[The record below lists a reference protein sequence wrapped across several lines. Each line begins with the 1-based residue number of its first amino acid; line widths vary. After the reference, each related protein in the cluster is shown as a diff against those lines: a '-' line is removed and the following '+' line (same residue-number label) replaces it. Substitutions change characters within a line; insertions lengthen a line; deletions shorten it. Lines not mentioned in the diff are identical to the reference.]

1 MNKQEKI
8 QEIANR
14 LKSCRA
20 ELEDIRDHT
29 LSSEYKKVKE
39 SITSAISFLNR
50 ASKQMSDIVPI
61 EGQMSL
67 FDYDGVCP
75 EEEKDEMER

>member
-8 QEIANR
+8 QDITNR

-20 ELEDIRDHT
+20 ELEDIRDNT

-39 SITSAISFLNR
+39 SLNSAISFLNR
-50 ASKQMSDIVPI
+50 ASKQMVDIVPI
-61 EGQMSL
+61 EGQMNI

-75 EEEKDEMER
+75 EEDEVER